1 MTLIRFLAIAYC
13 FLLLLPAASG
23 QTTETPEISSQLKA
37 EQGIALDTVALDSTG
52 GTLVI
57 PNVFT
62 PNGDGI
68 HDYFEVETDGVSV
81 YDFTVFTR
89 TGARVFH
96 SNSPRIF
103 WDGTNSAG
111 LDLMEGVYYY
121 VIEEEEGN
129 TTPYSSAGFIYLFR

>member
-23 QTTETPEISSQLKA
+23 QATETPEISSQLKA

-103 WDGTNSAG
+103 WDGTNSAA

>member
-1 MTLIRFLAIAYC
+1 MTLFRFLAIAYC

-23 QTTETPEISSQLKA
+23 QTTETPEVSSQLKA

-68 HDYFEVETDGVSV
+68 HDYFEVETDGVSI

-103 WDGTNSAG
+103 WDGTNSAA
-111 LDLMEGVYYY
+111 LDLNEGVYYY

>member
-1 MTLIRFLAIAYC
+1 MTLLRFLAIAYC

-23 QTTETPEISSQLKA
+23 QSTQTSEISSQLPP
-37 EQGIALDTVALDSTG
+37 EQEIALDTVALDSMG

-68 HDYFEVETDGVSV
+68 HDYFEVETDGISV
-81 YDFTVFTR
+81 YDFTVYTR

-103 WDGTNSAG
+103 WDGTNSAA
-111 LDLMEGVYYY
+111 LDLKEGVYYY
-121 VIEEEEGN
+121 VIEEEKGS

>member
-1 MTLIRFLAIAYC
+1 MSLFRFLAIAYC

-68 HDYFEVETDGVSV
+68 HDYFEVETNGVSV

-103 WDGTNSAG
+103 WDGTNSAA
-111 LDLMEGVYYY
+111 LDLKEGVYYY

>member
-1 MTLIRFLAIAYC
+1 M
-13 FLLLLPAASG
+13 LLPAASG
-23 QTTETPEISSQLKA
+23 QTTEIPEVSSQLKA

-68 HDYFEVETDGVSV
+68 HDYFEVETNGVSV

-103 WDGTNSAG
+103 WDGTNSAA
-111 LDLMEGVYYY
+111 LDLKEGVYYY

>member
-1 MTLIRFLAIAYC
+1 MTLLRFLVIIYC

-23 QTTETPEISSQLKA
+23 QDTQTLKGESQLTG
-37 EQGIALDTVALDSTG
+37 EQVVVLDTASVDSIDSS
-52 GTLVI
+52 LVI

-68 HDYFEVETDGVSV
+68 HDYFEVNTDGVTV
-81 YDFTVFTR
+81 YDFYVFTR
-89 TGARVFH
+89 TGTQVFH

-111 LDLMEGVYYY
+111 IDLGEGVFYY
-121 VIEEEEGN
+121 VIEAEGDLA
-129 TTPYSSAGFIYLFR
+129 PYSSAGFIYLFR

>member
-23 QTTETPEISSQLKA
+23 QTSHTPEISFQLTS
-37 EQGIALDTVALDSTG
+37 EQEIALDTVALDSTG
-52 GTLVI
+52 GTLDI

-68 HDYFEVETDGVSV
+68 HDYFVVETDGISV

-96 SNSPRIF
+96 TNSPRIF
-103 WDGTNSAG
+103 WDGTNSAA
-111 LDLMEGVYYY
+111 LDLKEGVYYY
-121 VIEEEEGN
+121 VIEEEKGSA
-129 TTPYSSAGFIYLFR
+129 TPYSSAGFIYLFR

>member
-1 MTLIRFLAIAYC
+1 MTLFRFLAIAYC

-23 QTTETPEISSQLKA
+23 QTTETPEILSQLKE

-68 HDYFEVETDGVSV
+68 HDYFEVETNGVSV

-103 WDGTNSAG
+103 WDGTNSAA
-111 LDLMEGVYYY
+111 LDLKEGVYYY
-121 VIEEEEGN
+121 VIEEEGN

>member
-52 GTLVI
+52 GALVI

>member
-1 MTLIRFLAIAYC
+1 MTLFRFLAIAYC

-68 HDYFEVETDGVSV
+68 HDYFEVETNGVSV

-103 WDGTNSAG
+103 WDGTNSAA
-111 LDLMEGVYYY
+111 LDLKEGVYYY